1 MPERRFFVGIDIGG
15 TFTDVV
21 VAERGARAL
30 RIAKKLTT
38 PDDPAVGVKEALR
51 EALASANA
59 ETGDLDRAVHA
70 TTLATNVILEGRGAR
85 VAYVTTQGF
94 GDMLSMSDV
103 RRREPERYDLFYEN
117 PEPPVPR
124 RSIAEVRE
132 RVGAGGEVV
141 TPLDEEQARSEIGR
155 ALRGGLDEGEEAEAV
170 AVCFLHSYANPA
182 HERRAGEIVR
192 ELLPGAYVVLSSDV
206 CPQYREFP
214 RASTAV
220 MSAYVGPV
228 VASYVERLEAELHG
242 MGLTGVF
249 QIMQSNGGVMTA
261 RAAAARPI
269 NSVESGPAA
278 GVIAA
283 AYFGRLFGMENIV
296 SFDMGGTTA
305 KAGLVRGGQPT
316 VTNDFYVGGA
326 ASHRSAASGYPV
338 KIPVIDLAEV
348 GAGGGSIARVDAGGA
363 LQVGPDSAGAAP
375 GPACYG
381 FGGDRPTV
389 TDANLVLGYLNPD
402 YFLGGAMRIHAER
415 SREAIEAHVAGPLGL
430 SVTEGAAGVY
440 DVVNANMASAVRM
453 VTVQRGIDPRDFSI
467 IAFGGAGP
475 AHVARLAEE
484 FGTPSVIV
492 PVAPGTASAFGLLVS
507 DMSADYAH
515 TRVMD
520 PATGDMSEIDA
531 IFAELEAEGVERMRA
546 DGVPPEAI
554 RVERQIDAR
563 FHYQSHELSVS
574 APQGQLTTEAAA
586 GVAEAFRARYEELY
600 GIRLNN
606 PVEFVSYRV
615 KVVGETPKA
624 ELTAAEVEEGAAS
637 DAWKGSRPAYFR
649 EAAGFI
655 DTPVF
660 DRERLRPGAQIDGP
674 AIIEE
679 PDSTIVVPPPFRAS
693 VDAYRSVVITR
704 G

>member
-1 MPERRFFVGIDIGG
+1 MPKRRFFVGIDIGG

-21 VAERGARAL
+21 VAERGARDL

-38 PDDPAVGVKEALR
+38 PNDPALGVKEALL

-59 ETGDLDRAVHA
+59 RAGDLDRAVHA
-70 TTLATNVILEGRGAR
+70 TTLATNVILEGKGAR
-85 VAYVTTQGF
+85 VGYVTTQGF
-94 GDMLSMSDV
+94 ADTLSMSDV

-124 RSIAEVRE
+124 WRIAEVRE
-132 RVGAGGEVV
+132 RVGAGGKVV
-141 TPLDEEQARSEIGR
+141 VPLDEEQARAEIAR
-155 ALRGGLDEGEEAEAV
+155 VLRDGPDEGEETEAV

-182 HERRAGEIVR
+182 HERQVGEIVS

-228 VASYVERLEAELHG
+228 VSSYIERLEGELQA
-242 MGLTGVF
+242 MGFEGAF

-261 RAAAARPI
+261 RAAASRPI

-305 KAGLVRGGQPT
+305 KAGLVRGGQPA

-348 GAGGGSIARVDAGGA
+348 GAGGGSIARVDPGGA
-363 LQVGPDSAGAAP
+363 LQVGPESAGADP
-375 GPACYG
+375 GPVCYG

-389 TDANLVLGYLNPD
+389 TDANLLLGYLNPD
-402 YFLGGAMRIHAER
+402 YFLGGAMRIYPDR
-415 SREAIEAHVAGPLGL
+415 SREAIEIHVAEPLGL
-430 SVTEGAAGVY
+430 SVTEAAAGIY

-453 VTVQRGIDPRDFSI
+453 VTVQRGIDPRDFSM

-492 PVAPGTASAFGLLVS
+492 PVTPGTASAFGLLVS
-507 DMSADYAH
+507 DMSTDYAH
-515 TRVMD
+515 TKVMD
-520 PATGDMSEIDA
+520 PVTDDMREIDT
-531 IFAELEAEGVERMRA
+531 IFAELEAEGIERMRG
-546 DGVPPEAI
+546 DGVPSDAI
-554 RVERQIDAR
+554 RIERQIDAR
-563 FHYQSHELSVS
+563 FRYQSHELSVPAPRGSLS
-574 APQGQLTTEAAA
+574 AEAAP
-586 GVAEAFRARYEELY
+586 VVDAFRARYEELY
-600 GIRLNN
+600 GIRLDN
-606 PVEFVSYRV
+606 PVEFVTYRV
-615 KVVGETPKA
+615 KVVGEVPKA
-624 ELTAAEVEEGAAS
+624 ELTAS
-637 DAWKGSRPAYFR
+637 DADDGAVSEALKGSRSAYFR
-649 EAAGFI
+649 EAAGFL
-655 DTPVF
+655 DTPVY
-660 DRERLRPGAQIDGP
+660 DRERLRPGAEVEGP

-679 PDSTIVVPPPFRAS
+679 PDSTIVVPPPFRAA

>member
-1 MPERRFFVGIDIGG
+1 VPERRFFVGIDIGG

-21 VAERGARAL
+21 VAERGARDL

-38 PDDPAVGVKEALR
+38 PSDPALAVREALL

-59 ETGDLDRAVHA
+59 AAGDLDRAVHA
-70 TTLATNVILEGRGAR
+70 TTLATNVILEGKGAR
-85 VAYVTTQGF
+85 VGYVTTQGF
-94 GDMLSMSDV
+94 ADTLSMSDV
-103 RRREPERYDLFYEN
+103 RRREPDRYDLFFEN

-124 RSIAEVRE
+124 RRIAEVRE
-132 RVGAGGEVV
+132 RVGAGGKLV
-141 TPLDEEQARSEIGR
+141 TPLDEEQACAEIAR
-155 ALRGGLDEGEEAEAV
+155 VLRDGPGEGDETEAV

-228 VASYVERLEAELHG
+228 VASYIERLEAELRE
-242 MGLTGVF
+242 MGLVGAF

-261 RAAAARPI
+261 RAAVARPI

-305 KAGLVRGGQPT
+305 KAGLVRGGQPA

-348 GAGGGSIARVDAGGA
+348 GAGGGSIARVDPGGA
-363 LQVGPDSAGAAP
+363 LQVGPESAGADP

-389 TDANLVLGYLNPD
+389 TDANLALGYLNPD
-402 YFLGGAMRIHAER
+402 YFLGGAMRIHPDR
-415 SREAIEAHVAGPLGL
+415 SREAIEVHVAKPLGL
-430 SVTEGAAGVY
+430 SLTEAAAGIY

-492 PVAPGTASAFGLLVS
+492 PVTPGTASAFGLLVS
-507 DMSADYAH
+507 DMSADYAR
-515 TRVMD
+515 TKVLD
-520 PATGDMSEIDA
+520 PAADDMSEIDA
-531 IFAELEAEGVERMRA
+531 IFAELEAEGVERMRD
-546 DGVPPEAI
+546 DGVPPDAI
-554 RVERQIDAR
+554 HVERQIDAR
-563 FHYQSHELSVS
+563 FRFQSHELSVPAPPGPLS
-574 APQGQLTTEAAA
+574 AESTTA
-586 GVAEAFRARYEELY
+586 VDAFRARYEELY
-600 GIRLNN
+600 GIRLDN
-606 PVEFVSYRV
+606 PVEFVTYRV
-615 KVVGETPKA
+615 KIVGEVPKA
-624 ELTAAEVEEGAAS
+624 ELAAS
-637 DAWKGSRPAYFR
+637 DRADGVASNALKGSRPAFFR
-649 EAAGFI
+649 EAADFI
-655 DTPVF
+655 DTPVY
-660 DRERLRPGAQIDGP
+660 DRERLRPGAEIGGP

-679 PDSTIVVPPPFRAS
+679 PDSTIVVPPPFRAA
-693 VDAYRSVVITR
+693 VDAYRSVVLTR
-704 G
+704 A